1 MLPCSARA
9 GRACATDPR
18 PALRTERTLAR
29 PDRSAP
35 AVVDSSAPVRRF
47 RPEIE
52 GLRAVAA
59 LLVAIYHIFLGRVSG
74 GVDIFFT
81 VAGFLIT
88 LTLLRQVGSRGTV
101 SAKVFFSRLGRRLLP
116 ASLFVLGAVAVATAV
131 LLPSSRRSAT
141 FGEIVA
147 SVLYVENW
155 ALASKSVD
163 YLAREE
169 GSSPVQH
176 FWAMS
181 IQGQFYVIW
190 FVLFL
195 VAVWLGAHRIR
206 TTLRWILGGLFVA
219 SFGFSIY
226 LTALD
231 QPLAYFH
238 TGTRVWEF
246 AAGGL
251 LALGIAK
258 VDRIPP
264 RLAAPLGWLGL
275 ALIVSC
281 GLLLQ
286 VSELFPGWVALW
298 PVIGGLLVLASSSA
312 AGRGT
317 AVRLLGS
324 KPFVTVGAMSYAI
337 YLWHWPILVIYLAR
351 TGRTV
356 APLVPGLAIIAVTLV
371 LAYLTTRFV
380 ERPLRESPQG
390 SRTARSGAA
399 AMGITAVAL
408 VAGSLVGARTVSG
421 PVIAMSDEQHPGPAA
436 VAEGWPDEPQRFSA
450 PPVPDLAVAKADRA
464 DVYDLGCHVA
474 GNDPV
479 PQYCEFGDPD
489 GSVTIMLLGGSHS
502 AHWQPAL
509 EAMAEDRNW
518 RLIAATKSG
527 CTLSTRPQVSAELR
541 ESCLDWNQAV
551 LAEVARVRPQLVF
564 TTSTDTAA
572 QPEEIVHDGY
582 LERWSQLDALGVE
595 VLAIRDTPRAR
606 HNQVECLEANFDDPA
621 QCAVPRNAVY
631 ADEDPTAALD
641 LPNVTFLDLSH
652 LMCDSERCPAI
663 IGNVVV
669 YFDGDHMTATWS
681 RALAPYLDELIAWPH
696 GSKRP

>member
-1 MLPCSARA
+1 M
-9 GRACATDPR
+9 
-18 PALRTERTLAR
+18 AR

-35 AVVDSSAPVRRF
+35 AVVDSSAPARRF

-317 AVRLLGS
+317 VVRLLGS
-324 KPFVTVGAMSYAI
+324 KPFVTVGGMSYAI

-380 ERPLRESPQG
+380 ERPVRDAAGQG
-390 SRTARSGAA
+390 RPGRVYRVALAVGAA
-399 AMGITAVAL
+399 AL
-408 VAGSLVGARTVSG
+408 LVGGTAAARTVAVAEDE
-421 PVIAMSDEQHPGPAA
+421 PLAKVEVDVEQHPGPDA
-436 VAEGWPDEPQRFSA
+436 VANGWEDAPTSFDV
-450 PPVPDLAVAKADRA
+450 PPVPDISVAKRARA
-464 DVYDLGCHVA
+464 DVYELGCHVGVYDA
-474 GNDPV
+474 ELET
-479 PQYCEFGDPD
+479 CSFGDPD
-489 GSVTIMLLGGSHS
+489 GEVTIMLLGGSHS
-502 AHWQPAL
+502 AHWQPGL
-509 EAMAEDRNW
+509 QVVAERRGW
-518 RLIAATKSG
+518 HLVSATKSA
-527 CTLSTRPQVSAELR
+527 CTFTTQPRVNERALP
-541 ESCLDWNQAV
+541 SCLDWNAAA
-551 LAEVARVRPQLVF
+551 LAEIERVRPDYVF
-564 TTSTDTAA
+564 TTSTLSWRL
-572 QPEEIVHDGY
+572 PEETVPEGY
-582 LERWSQLDALGVE
+582 LERWAELAELGVE
-595 VLAIRDTPRAR
+595 VLAIRDTPRSSQ
-606 HNQVECLEANFDDPA
+606 NQVECLEGNLSTPERCGVVRSEF
-621 QCAVPRNAVY
+621 Y
-631 ADEDPTAALD
+631 ADVDPTTLLD
-641 LPNVTFLDLSH
+641 PKPENVTFLDLSH
-652 LMCDSERCPAI
+652 LLCDDEWCPAI

-669 YFDGDHMTATWS
+669 YHDHSHMSEPWS
-681 RALAPYLDELIAWPH
+681 RALAPYLDEIIPWPP
-696 GSKRP
+696 GTQPEGDVTEEPEDPEAA

>member
-1 MLPCSARA
+1 LVLHEGDERGDDDGGPLAAERRHLVARRLARARGHEHERVPAGHDGVDDLGLVPAEVRVPPDPAQHVQGGLGHAPTLTATADETWARRRPAVDADLQQGRGHPGRGTEGCPDEGDRMLPCSARA

-246 AAGGL
+246 AAG
-251 LALGIAK
+251 
-258 VDRIPP
+258 
-264 RLAAPLGWLGL
+264 
-275 ALIVSC
+275 
-281 GLLLQ
+281 
-286 VSELFPGWVALW
+286 
-298 PVIGGLLVLASSSA
+298 
-312 AGRGT
+312 
-317 AVRLLGS
+317 
-324 KPFVTVGAMSYAI
+324 
-337 YLWHWPILVIYLAR
+337 
-351 TGRTV
+351 
-356 APLVPGLAIIAVTLV
+356 
-371 LAYLTTRFV
+371 
-380 ERPLRESPQG
+380 
-390 SRTARSGAA
+390 
-399 AMGITAVAL
+399 
-408 VAGSLVGARTVSG
+408 
-421 PVIAMSDEQHPGPAA
+421 
-436 VAEGWPDEPQRFSA
+436 
-450 PPVPDLAVAKADRA
+450 
-464 DVYDLGCHVA
+464 
-474 GNDPV
+474 
-479 PQYCEFGDPD
+479 
-489 GSVTIMLLGGSHS
+489 
-502 AHWQPAL
+502 
-509 EAMAEDRNW
+509 
-518 RLIAATKSG
+518 
-527 CTLSTRPQVSAELR
+527 
-541 ESCLDWNQAV
+541 
-551 LAEVARVRPQLVF
+551 
-564 TTSTDTAA
+564 
-572 QPEEIVHDGY
+572 
-582 LERWSQLDALGVE
+582 
-595 VLAIRDTPRAR
+595 
-606 HNQVECLEANFDDPA
+606 
-621 QCAVPRNAVY
+621 
-631 ADEDPTAALD
+631 
-641 LPNVTFLDLSH
+641 
-652 LMCDSERCPAI
+652 
-663 IGNVVV
+663 
-669 YFDGDHMTATWS
+669 
-681 RALAPYLDELIAWPH
+681 
-696 GSKRP
+696 

>member
-1 MLPCSARA
+1 MKTKEYEMNQVVIGGEGTLGTITAATLRLFFFSSRRRHTSCGRDWSSDVCSS
-9 GRACATDPR
+9 D
-18 PALRTERTLAR
+18 L
-29 PDRSAP
+29 
-35 AVVDSSAPVRRF
+35 
-47 RPEIE
+47 
-52 GLRAVAA
+52 
-59 LLVAIYHIFLGRVSG
+59 
-74 GVDIFFT
+74 
-81 VAGFLIT
+81 
-88 LTLLRQVGSRGTV
+88 

-317 AVRLLGS
+317 VVRLLGS
-324 KPFVTVGAMSYAI
+324 KPFDTVVWMSYAI
-337 YLWHWPILVIYLAR
+337 YLWHWPILVIYLDR
-351 TGRTV
+351 KGLTV
-356 APLVPGLAIIAVTLV
+356 APLVPGLAIIAVTHV
-371 LAYLTTRFV
+371 LAYLPTAFV

-450 PPVPDLAVAKADRA
+450 PPVPDLAV
-464 DVYDLGCHVA
+464 
-474 GNDPV
+474 
-479 PQYCEFGDPD
+479 
-489 GSVTIMLLGGSHS
+489 
-502 AHWQPAL
+502 
-509 EAMAEDRNW
+509 
-518 RLIAATKSG
+518 
-527 CTLSTRPQVSAELR
+527 
-541 ESCLDWNQAV
+541 
-551 LAEVARVRPQLVF
+551 
-564 TTSTDTAA
+564 
-572 QPEEIVHDGY
+572 
-582 LERWSQLDALGVE
+582 
-595 VLAIRDTPRAR
+595 
-606 HNQVECLEANFDDPA
+606 
-621 QCAVPRNAVY
+621 
-631 ADEDPTAALD
+631 
-641 LPNVTFLDLSH
+641 
-652 LMCDSERCPAI
+652 
-663 IGNVVV
+663 
-669 YFDGDHMTATWS
+669 
-681 RALAPYLDELIAWPH
+681 
-696 GSKRP
+696 